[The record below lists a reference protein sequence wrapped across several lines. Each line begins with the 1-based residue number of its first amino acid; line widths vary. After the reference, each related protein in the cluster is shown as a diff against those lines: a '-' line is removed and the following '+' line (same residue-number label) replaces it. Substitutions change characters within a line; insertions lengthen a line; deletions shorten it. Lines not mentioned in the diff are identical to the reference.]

1 MTIGYENDYV
11 RRTINGD
18 PRYYN
23 VTLLYFY
30 GNGDRDIHFLEILK
44 FGYNKIDED
53 NLISD
58 LILEHPVETNLIY
71 KIEELKTELVTRLLR
86 IV

>member
-1 MTIGYENDYV
+1 M
-11 RRTINGD
+11 RTTMFVV

-23 VTLLYFY
+23 VTLLYLY
-30 GNGDRDIHFLEILK
+30 GNGDRDIHLEILK

-71 KIEELKTELVTRLLR
+71 KIKELKTELVIT
-86 IV
+86 